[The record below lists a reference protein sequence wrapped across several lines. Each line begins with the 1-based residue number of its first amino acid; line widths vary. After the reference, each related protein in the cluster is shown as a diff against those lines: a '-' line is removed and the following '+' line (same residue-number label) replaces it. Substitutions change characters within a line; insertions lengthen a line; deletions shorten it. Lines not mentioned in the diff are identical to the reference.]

1 MSAPLAAPPGRLHR
15 RAPRREARRRSRR
28 VVVLATAAL
37 LVLLLAVLACSI
49 AVGAREV
56 PVLDVLRA
64 ELGAPLAV
72 DPDER
77 YIVLSMRVPR
87 SLIGLAVGAA
97 LGVAGALVQALTR
110 NPLADTGILGVDAG
124 AAFSIT
130 VGIALT
136 GVVSIS
142 GYAWFAFA
150 GALVTTVAVHLIG
163 ATGRSG
169 PDPLCLVLAGLALG
183 AVLSGITGMVTL
195 ADPDTFDAM
204 RSWTVGTLENRGTAH
219 LLPMLPYLGAGGLL
233 ALVCAGSLNALA
245 LGDEVAT
252 SHGVPV
258 RAVRIAAIAAI
269 TLLAGSAVAICG
281 PIGFVGLMVPH
292 VIRWCVGPDQARL
305 LPLSALGGAVLL
317 LAADV
322 LGRVL
327 VAPAEM
333 PAGVVTAFVGAPV
346 LIVLVRARRRLSG
359 L

>member
-1 MSAPLAAPPGRLHR
+1 MSTATTAAPGRPHR
-15 RAPRREARRRSRR
+15 GAPARPARRRGRR
-28 VVVLATAAL
+28 AVGLTAAALVVL
-37 LVLLLAVLACSI
+37 LLLAVACSI

-56 PVLDVLRA
+56 AVLDVLRA
-64 ELGAPLAV
+64 ELGVELVV

-87 SLIGLAVGAA
+87 SLTALAVGAA

-124 AAFSIT
+124 AAFSVT
-130 VGIALT
+130 LGIALT
-136 GVVSIS
+136 GVVGIS

-150 GALVTTVAVHLIG
+150 GALLTTVAVHLIG

-169 PDPLCLVLAGLALG
+169 PDPLRLVLAGLALG

-219 LLPMLPYLGAGGLL
+219 LLPMLPYLGLGGLL
-233 ALVCAGSLNALA
+233 ALACAGSLNALA
-245 LGDEVAT
+245 LGDEVAIA
-252 SHGVPV
+252 HGVPV
-258 RAVRIAAIAAI
+258 RAVRVAVIAAI
-269 TLLAGSAVAICG
+269 TLLAGSAVALCG

-292 VIRWCVGPDQARL
+292 VIRWCVGPDQVRL